1 MPCELTIETLKP
13 TIIIGERR
21 KAKGVRNRAL
31 RLMPLALGLIALC
44 FDLPVSGQST
54 LCTGNLGSNIF
65 LRGNFGS
72 GPSNVLLPDP
82 KLAPGY
88 IYQPSPPPN
97 DGYYTITNNTSNWG
111 SFARDTWVKTKDN
124 SSDPNGYFM
133 VVNASLTPGLFYLDT
148 VDVCGSTDYVFS
160 ADVITMNDPATGT
173 FIQPNLSFLVD
184 GKEVYSTGNVP
195 MDRRWHT
202 YGFALTTQPGTTR
215 IVLALRNNAPG
226 GIGNDLG
233 LDNISFLPCGP
244 RIMVPDTTIFCVDT
258 APITLQAQVSGAAY
272 NNPVYQWQTSTDLGQ
287 TWTNIAGAV
296 TTSHLISTPRDGHL
310 FRMLAADGPLNLSTP
325 SCRVN
330 SDVAV
335 LEKKVFRT
343 SVNVMICPGG
353 SYSNWGQRFTSPG
366 EYEVRLRS
374 RDGCDSL
381 ITCRVQVEDL
391 SGFAIQGPEF
401 VCADSSAV
409 LQAGSFK
416 TYLWSDGSRDS
427 FLTAVLPGT
436 YAVTVTSENG
446 CQTSDT
452 HLLEEIKIIGK
463 SFAVDPVCF
472 GGKDGRIGFEALEG
486 GRLPFQYA
494 VNGGRLQDAPQ
505 FAGLGAGGYTLQ
517 ARDAQGCTFSI
528 ALELNN
534 PAPFRL
540 ETGGNQV
547 IRLGDR
553 IFMEASANQPVVSY
567 AWQPTSGLT
576 CSDCPNPVVSPDTTT
591 TYWLEAINEP
601 GCVIRDS
608 VLVTVVQVRY
618 VYAPN
623 VFSPNGDGVND
634 RFTLFL
640 GRGVVEI
647 RQLQVFT
654 RWGTLVFQSAEPGSN
669 SDFFSWDGRLDG
681 KPLPEDVYVW
691 RALVRFTDGKAEEL
705 KGEVVLVR

>member
-1 MPCELTIETLKP
+1 MNLEP
-13 TIIIGERR
+13 
-21 KAKGVRNRAL
+21 L
-31 RLMPLALGLIALC
+31 RLHTVIFGFFLVLTSNL
-44 FDLPVSGQST
+44 SGQNA

-65 LRGNFGS
+65 LRGNFGA

-82 KLAPGY
+82 RLAPGY

-111 SFARDTWVKTKDN
+111 SFARDTWIKTKDN

-160 ADVITMNDPATGT
+160 ADVIAMNDPATGT
-173 FIQPNLSFLVD
+173 FIQPNISFLVD
-184 GKEVYSTGNVP
+184 GKEVYATGNVP
-195 MDRRWHT
+195 IDRRWHT

-244 RIMVPDTTIFCVDT
+244 RITVPDTTIFCVDT

-272 NNPVYQWQTSTDLGQ
+272 NNPVYQWQTSTDQGVS
-287 TWTNIAGAV
+287 WANIAGAV
-296 TTSHLISTPRDGHL
+296 TTSHLITNPRDGHL

-343 SVNVMICPGG
+343 TVDVEICPGG
-353 SYSNWGQRFTSPG
+353 SYFNWGQRFTSPG
-366 EYEVRLRS
+366 EYVVRLQS
-374 RDGCDSL
+374 KDGCDSL

-391 SGFAIQGPEF
+391 SGFSIQGPDYI
-401 VCADSSAV
+401 CAGSSAI

-416 TYLWSDGSRDS
+416 AYLWSDGSRDS
-427 FLTAVLPGT
+427 LFTAVLPGT
-436 YAVTVTSENG
+436 YGVTVTSKNG
-446 CQTSDT
+446 CQTTDT
-452 HLLEEIKIIGK
+452 HILEEINIIGNL
-463 SFAVDPVCF
+463 FAVDPVCF
-472 GGKDGRIGFEALEG
+472 GSNDGQVGFEAVEG
-486 GRLPFQYA
+486 GRPPYRYA
-494 VNGGRLQDAPQ
+494 LNGGTPQNEPMFTGLIAGSYSITAQD
-505 FAGLGAGGYTLQ
+505 LG
-517 ARDAQGCTFSI
+517 GCTFS
-528 ALELNN
+528 LSTNLND
-534 PAPFRL
+534 PPPFLL
-540 ETGGNQV
+540 ETGGNRV

-553 IFMEASANQPVVSY
+553 IFMEAAGNQPVVSY

-591 TYWLEAINEP
+591 TYWVEAINES
-601 GCVIRDS
+601 GCAIRDS
-608 VLVTVVQVRY
+608 VKVTVIQVRY

-634 RFTLFL
+634 QFVLYQ

-647 RQLQVFT
+647 RQLQVFS
-654 RWGTLVFQSAEPGSN
+654 RWGVLIFQSSEPGAN
-669 SDFFSWDGRLDG
+669 VEAHSWDGRLDG
-681 KPLPEDVYVW
+681 KPLPEDLYVW
-691 RALVRFTDGKAEEL
+691 RALVRFSDGKTEEL